1 MKLTIL
7 GSGTYQPE
15 LTRHSSAYLV
25 ETDSGAKICFDFGRS
40 AIDQLLKLNIRITE
54 IDAVFISHW
63 HGDHVA
69 DIIALLHY
77 TVAPLPDDISVFRPI
92 RKNPLKIYG
101 PKGTVENIKAILGMT
116 RYGKT
121 EFEDI
126 EVQDLNEDTIEIDGV
141 RIQSFPTEHTP
152 AALCYR
158 LQEDNKIFAYSGDS
172 IETDG
177 LRQVVADAD
186 LAVVEASWPESV
198 KPTTH
203 MTGGRAG
210 KIASAAN
217 VKKLVATHVAPY
229 YLRNFDVIKDI
240 QEFYKGEV
248 VLAEDLLEIEV

>member
-101 PKGTVENIKAILGMT
+101 PTGTV
-116 RYGKT
+116 
-121 EFEDI
+121 
-126 EVQDLNEDTIEIDGV
+126 
-141 RIQSFPTEHTP
+141 
-152 AALCYR
+152 
-158 LQEDNKIFAYSGDS
+158 
-172 IETDG
+172 
-177 LRQVVADAD
+177 
-186 LAVVEASWPESV
+186 
-198 KPTTH
+198 
-203 MTGGRAG
+203 
-210 KIASAAN
+210 
-217 VKKLVATHVAPY
+217 
-229 YLRNFDVIKDI
+229 
-240 QEFYKGEV
+240 
-248 VLAEDLLEIEV
+248 